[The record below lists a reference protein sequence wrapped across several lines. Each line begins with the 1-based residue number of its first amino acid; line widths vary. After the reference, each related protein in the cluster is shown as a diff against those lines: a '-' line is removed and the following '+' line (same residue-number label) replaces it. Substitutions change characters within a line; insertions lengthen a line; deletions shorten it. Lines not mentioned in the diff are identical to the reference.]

1 MQLYIESPV
10 YIKESDHVT
19 ICQFQIKSSHTIMY
33 NFSLVLNTLDDDP
46 VIDALFDLCGNPH
59 DAIVFKYNKQY
70 VEKTNNQTY
79 IKLNFWFSN
88 ESTPMISASTP
99 FGQRYITLN
108 MKRNYHI
115 ELHFTGKNIQLNFP
129 VILNA
134 NENLCIKLC
143 SLFQSVRRL
152 TGVFT
157 IYIGKLCDFSD
168 STLMTISFDD
178 NYKPV
183 VSNLGI
189 CTIVSVEPNSIS
201 LCTNYDIVIKTDLPS
216 VLYGYRSNTWT
227 CYEYGLNKEYIL

>member
-1 MQLYIESPV
+1 MTHIYIESPV
-10 YIKESDHVT
+10 YIKESYHVT
-19 ICQFQIKSSHTIMY
+19 MCAFQIKSSHTIMY

-70 VEKTNNQTY
+70 VEKTNNQTH

-99 FGQRYITLN
+99 FGQRYITIN

-115 ELHFTGKNIQLNFP
+115 ELHFTGKNTQLNFP

-134 NENLCIKLC
+134 NENCCRKLC
-143 SLFQSVRRL
+143 SIFQSISKL

-157 IYIGKLCDFSD
+157 ICYDTASKIYIGKLRNFSD
-168 STLMTISFDD
+168 STIMTICFDD
-178 NYKPV
+178 NYKLV
-183 VSNLGI
+183 VSNPGI

-201 LCTNYDIVIKTDLPS
+201 LYTNRLAISTI
-216 VLYGYRSNTWT
+216 W
-227 CYEYGLNKEYIL
+227 I